1 MLFPSNGDESGVF
14 VLVLLSAEPG
24 AAGPCGRPVLCLD
37 GRPLTVSAVSP
48 YTDGWEVS
56 RPLPKS
62 FQSLVPTLHP
72 EESAGKKK
80 NNKNKGA
87 ALLAPPASLEGGA
100 NPETGT
106 DGLNLKCSLLKYQE
120 TEDGRRI
127 IL

>member
-1 MLFPSNGDESGVF
+1 MLFPSNGD

-37 GRPLTVSAVSP
+37 GRPLTVSSVSP

-56 RPLPKS
+56 RPFPKS

-72 EESAGKKK
+72 EESKK

-87 ALLAPPASLEGGA
+87 ALLAASASLEGGA
-100 NPETGT
+100 NCETGT

-127 IL
+127 ILRAANM